1 MDAIILIGH
10 GSTVAGASRDMQRV
24 VAALT
29 RRDRPV
35 QFCFVDQAAERL
47 PALVAEL
54 ATTGVTHVVV
64 LPWLLQLGK
73 HLRED
78 IPRAIAAT
86 FLSTP
91 EVAVALADPLG
102 FDETLVQLAER
113 RVAEAQLSVAK
124 LSAAQVF
131 ATKVS
136 AAQHESA
143 QLGSGTATTPGSV
156 TVHLVG
162 AGPGDPGMVTVRARE
177 LIATCDCLIYDR
189 LVAPELLALVP
200 AKAERHEV
208 GKTGWGPGRG
218 QADINQLIV
227 ACGRRF
233 RRVVR
238 LKGGDPLVFGRG
250 GEELAALA
258 EAGLPAEVVP
268 GVTSALGAAAALQL
282 PLTLRRSAS
291 TLAFATGHG
300 CVDGHVPDFKALAGI
315 DTLALYMGL
324 RQLPELCASLI
335 AHGRPATTPA
345 CAIEWATRPNQRV
358 VECTLA
364 DLAQRVQEAGLASP
378 TLVVGEVVRERIRV
392 AAVRAA
398 VDSEA
403 TQET

>member
-10 GSTVAGASRDMQRV
+10 GSTVAGASRDMDRV
-24 VAALT
+24 AAALT

-35 QFCFVDQAAERL
+35 RTCLVDQAAERL
-47 PALVAEL
+47 PVLVAEL
-54 ATTGVTHVVV
+54 AAAEVARVVV

-78 IPRAIAAT
+78 IPRAIAGARAAT
-86 FLSTP
+86 P
-91 EVAVALADPLG
+91 AVAVTLANPLG
-102 FDETLVQLAER
+102 FDDLLVQLAER
-113 RVAEAQLSVAK
+113 RVAEATLDP
-124 LSAAQVF
+124 AAVPP
-131 ATKVS
+131 AG
-136 AAQHESA
+136 A
-143 QLGSGTATTPGSV
+143 V

-177 LIATCDCLIYDR
+177 LIASCDCLIYDR
-189 LVAPELLALVP
+189 LVAPELLALAP
-200 AKAERHEV
+200 ANAERHEV

-218 QADINQLIV
+218 QAEINQLIV
-227 ACGRRF
+227 ACGRRC

-250 GEELAALA
+250 GEELASLA

-300 CVDGHVPDFKALAGI
+300 CVDGHVPDFRALAGI

-335 AHGRPATTPA
+335 ANGRPTTTPA
-345 CAIEWATRPNQRV
+345 CAIEWATRPDQRV
-358 VECTLA
+358 VEGTLA
-364 DLAQRVQEAGLASP
+364 DLPDRVKAAGLASP
-378 TLVVGEVVRERIRV
+378 TLVVVGEVVDERIRCSELRATANP
-392 AAVRAA
+392 AAPWPTRP
-398 VDSEA
+398 
-403 TQET
+403 TGT